1 MAPAAVEALYGKTL
15 PLSASKLD
23 CFAGCRYAFFLQ
35 YGLRALPWKQA
46 EFDAPLFGSF
56 VHDVLEHVVREAQA
70 QGGFAA
76 LTDAQVAA
84 LTERCMDACM
94 QTYLPQGDARAS
106 REGYLSTR
114 NRQEAA
120 AVVLD
125 VARELRLSQFTPAAE
140 ELTFAP
146 GGQMPPI
153 VYHASR
159 GDGLLTGKIDRVD
172 TYEKDGTTYFRIVDY
187 KTGRKDF
194 SYTDLLYGKDLQML
208 LYLFAL
214 QENQKKS
221 GHPMQPAGALYV
233 PGRCDMIRLEPGED
247 AGEADA
253 ERRKQLRCIFPSHIG
268 LLLDFVFLRFLQLF
282 LEQLEGFIRRFPANF
297 LAGSRA
303 EVKALGDCLLGRRKS
318 DEYRADGISP
328 LVAVGSGDARD
339 ADGAV
344 RRRRLARTL
353 GHCAGD
359 GRGHRAVLFQH
370 VRRNAEYA
378 VLDNIRIAHD
388 AAHEHARRARHIRD
402 ALGNEAAG
410 AALGGGEGHAARL
423 ERFIA
428 ALFDSFFRHNK
439 TSFQSLMR
447 TNSRFVIARSIRP
460 SISRTASA
468 SRTSSR
474 FGFVRG

>member
-146 GGQMPPI
+146 GAQMPPI

-214 QENQKKS
+214 QENQKKA

-253 ERRKQLRCIFPSHIG
+253 ERRKQLRRKGLVLQDEAILQAMEHYDGEPQYLLSLIHI
-268 LLLDFVFLRFLQLF
+268 
-282 LEQLEGFIRRFPANF
+282 
-297 LAGSRA
+297 
-303 EVKALGDCLLGRRKS
+303 
-318 DEYRADGISP
+318 
-328 LVAVGSGDARD
+328 
-339 ADGAV
+339 
-344 RRRRLARTL
+344 
-353 GHCAGD
+353 
-359 GRGHRAVLFQH
+359 
-370 VRRNAEYA
+370 
-378 VLDNIRIAHD
+378 
-388 AAHEHARRARHIRD
+388 
-402 ALGNEAAG
+402 
-410 AALGGGEGHAARL
+410 
-423 ERFIA
+423 
-428 ALFDSFFRHNK
+428 
-439 TSFQSLMR
+439 
-447 TNSRFVIARSIRP
+447 
-460 SISRTASA
+460 
-468 SRTSSR
+468 
-474 FGFVRG
+474 

>member
-1 MAPAAVEALYGKTL
+1 
-15 PLSASKLD
+15 
-23 CFAGCRYAFFLQ
+23 
-35 YGLRALPWKQA
+35 
-46 EFDAPLFGSF
+46 
-56 VHDVLEHVVREAQA
+56 
-70 QGGFAA
+70 
-76 LTDAQVAA
+76 
-84 LTERCMDACM
+84 MDACM

-153 VYHASR
+153 VYHAPR

-253 ERRKQLRCIFPSHIG
+253 ERRKQLRRKG
-268 LLLDFVFLRFLQLF
+268 LVLQDEAILQAMEHYDGEPQY
-282 LEQLEGFIRRFPANF
+282 LPVQLKKDGLTGDLATPAQ
-297 LAGSRA
+297 LAA
-303 EVKALGDCLLGRRKS
+303 
-318 DEYRADGISP
+318 
-328 LVAVGSGDARD
+328 
-339 ADGAV
+339 
-344 RRRRLARTL
+344 
-353 GHCAGD
+353 
-359 GRGHRAVLFQH
+359 
-370 VRRNAEYA
+370 
-378 VLDNIRIAHD
+378 
-388 AAHEHARRARHIRD
+388 
-402 ALGNEAAG
+402 
-410 AALGGGEGHAARL
+410 L
-423 ERFIA
+423 ERFVTGQVA
-428 ALFDSFFRHNK
+428 AMIDEILSGKTQPNPVDRGPADSVCRWCDYSSACHKDVCAVSPRRFAAVKADEFWQEIERRQRH
-439 TSFQSLMR
+439 
-447 TNSRFVIARSIRP
+447 
-460 SISRTASA
+460 
-468 SRTSSR
+468 
-474 FGFVRG
+474 G